1 MSGQNPPRGFMGHA
15 PQARARRTKAEM
27 AAIREAIVA
36 ELTQDSP
43 QTVRQL
49 FYRLVSRGVISKT
62 EEEYQRTVC
71 RLLADMRRSGEIP
84 YGWIADQTRW
94 MRRPVTFS
102 SMEDAIRRTAE
113 TYRQALW
120 DAATDVPEIW
130 CEKAALS
137 GVLSA
142 ETVAWDVAL
151 MICGGYPSMSFLH
164 GAAEAIWER
173 SQERDQRTVIYYFG
187 DHDPSGVDIDR
198 AIVKGI
204 GQSLVSIWASRW
216 GADTAEDFTP
226 EDAFDELADFRR
238 VAVTLGQVKALS
250 LQTRPTKRNPRDYRA
265 KGFVG
270 DSVEVDAIQA
280 RTLRAI
286 AANCIERH
294 VDQHQL
300 EVLQTVEAEERKLL
314 LSMADQIGG
323 AR

>member
-1 MSGQNPPRGFMGHA
+1 MSAPRATVGRA
-15 PQARARRTKAEM
+15 PQNRRTKAEM

-36 ELTQDSP
+36 ELKPDNP

-49 FYRLVSRGVISKT
+49 FYRLVSRGVVGKT
-62 EEEYQRTVC
+62 EAEYQRTVC

-84 YGWIADQTRW
+84 YRWLADSTRW
-94 MRRPVTFS
+94 MRRPQTFAS
-102 SMEDAIRRTAE
+102 AEGALRRTAE

-120 DAATDVPEIW
+120 DEASYVPEIW

-137 GVLSA
+137 GVLA
-142 ETVAWDVAL
+142 EETWPWDVPL

-164 GAAEAIWER
+164 GAAEAIDER
-173 SQERDQRTVIYYFG
+173 NEESEQRTIIYYFG

-216 GADTAEDFTP
+216 GADTEDFPP